1 MTWFSLPPLRAGV
14 NPPFVD
20 KVGCE
25 AWLAT
30 QPLAN
35 AAQMQGALADCLE
48 SLNAAG
54 LAARERYRMLEI
66 LRRPLSAIEEE
77 SSKRYEYRP
86 LPLLPAEQ
94 SAFEASCRLWREL
107 ATGYLHCLRASLDG
121 DTDIAG
127 DAAKVCHRA
136 ISALRLE
143 QLSRY
148 RAGAAVP
155 GQWWRLLHAVLASA
169 EQLGVAQAPVAD
181 RLLSETRESTV
192 SGHYVMAVLLHLCRP
207 AELTRGQFAAAM
219 RWLAR
224 WRELASIHATVDE
237 VGSARCAV
245 VDLAADA
252 PLHLGENAPA
262 RPRWIELE
270 PVLGKMKSRVRSLQ
284 EGASPESLK
293 LGSGLSADACS
304 ELLQYLHGIL
314 QKPPPGLPAMHGQAR
329 SVDLAGSVELAY
341 RLLGG
346 TAVNDASAPSS
357 VSTRREHEQIAI
369 FGRVVRPEAA
379 ATAVATDAWQV
390 LAERAGE
397 MTLRR
402 QAGPAPASRLVCR
415 SLVAVRD
422 AGGNRLGV
430 IRRLET
436 DDDGCLSAV
445 LQLLP
450 GHGLPLPAACQEK
463 TSNRLLTLPAIFLPQ
478 TQAGSPASVIL
489 PGGQTGRMGRLDIAD
504 LPDGLRIG
512 KVIER
517 GANFERLRCD

>member
-1 MTWFSLPPLRAGV
+1 MTWFSLPPLRAGA

-20 KVGCE
+20 KAGCE

-35 AAQMQGALADCLE
+35 AVQMQGALADCLE
-48 SLNAAG
+48 SLNASA
-54 LAARERYRMLEI
+54 LPARERYRILEI

-94 SAFEASCRLWREL
+94 NAFDASCRLWREM
-107 ATGYLHCLRASLDG
+107 ATGYLHCLRACLDG
-121 DTDIAG
+121 DAGIAD

-143 QLSRY
+143 QLARY
-148 RAGAAVP
+148 RAGSMVP

-169 EQLGVAQAPVAD
+169 EQLGIALTQVAD
-181 RLLSETRESTV
+181 RLLPETRESTV
-192 SGHYVMAVLLHLCRP
+192 SGHYVMAILLHLCRP

-224 WRELASIHATVDE
+224 WRELASIHATAE
-237 VGSARCAV
+237 EIGGARCAV

-252 PLHLGENAPA
+252 PLHLGETAPA
-262 RPRWIELE
+262 RPRWIELD

-284 EGASPESLK
+284 EGASPEALK

-304 ELLQYLHGIL
+304 ELLQYLHGIV
-314 QKPPPGLPAMHGQAR
+314 QKPSPGLPATHGQAR
-329 SVDLAGSVELAY
+329 SVGLAGTVELAY

-346 TAVNDASAPSS
+346 TAVNDAAAPSS
-357 VSTRREHEQIAI
+357 VTSRREHEQIAI
-369 FGRVVRPEAA
+369 FGRVVRPEVA
-379 ATAVATDAWQV
+379 ATAVATDTWQV

-397 MTLRR
+397 MTLARP
-402 QAGPAPASRLVCR
+402 AEPAPASRLVCR

-422 AGGNRLGV
+422 AGGSRVGV
-430 IRRLET
+430 VRRLET
-436 DDDGCLSAV
+436 DEDGSLCAV

-463 TSNRLLTLPAIFLPQ
+463 ASNRLLTLPAIFLPQ
-478 TQAGSPASVIL
+478 TQSGAPASVIL
-489 PGGQTGRMGRLDIAD
+489 PGGQAARMGRLEIAD